1 MQTMSGP
8 SGIAAKDVFKAPNS
22 NYQTIIYNNNNKWGT
37 LNLKTQENIAKY
49 KTTLIHNKTILL
61 YLCFAFIPTNPEIN
75 A

>member
-1 MQTMSGP
+1 METK
-8 SGIAAKDVFKAPNS
+8 INNLTIKIEELEAKINGLNGLNNSDNAP
-22 NYQTIIYNNNNKWGT
+22 KEDK
-37 LNLKTQENIAKY
+37 LKTQENIAKY